1 MGRAGASIAVVADDE
16 PAIREL
22 LEGLLGHELGFR
34 VVAVPDGE
42 QALRAIAAERPD
54 VVLLDHRMPGLD
66 GFEVARRL
74 RAAEATRG
82 VPILCISAH
91 ADEAEALEAGCTR
104 FLGKPFDLDDVV
116 LAVQEALRASGGAAA
131 GPPMPN

>member
-1 MGRAGASIAVVADDE
+1 VGSGGTTIAVVADDE

-22 LEGLLGHELGFR
+22 LEGLLGRELGFR
-34 VVAVPDGE
+34 VVSVSDGE
-42 QALRAIAAERPD
+42 GALRAVAAERPD

-74 RAAEATRG
+74 RADEATRG

-91 ADEAEALEAGCTR
+91 ADEAEALGVGCTR
-104 FLGKPFDLDDVV
+104 FLCKPFDLDALV
-116 LAVQEALRASGGAAA
+116 LAVREALAGGAAESPVP
-131 GPPMPN
+131 G